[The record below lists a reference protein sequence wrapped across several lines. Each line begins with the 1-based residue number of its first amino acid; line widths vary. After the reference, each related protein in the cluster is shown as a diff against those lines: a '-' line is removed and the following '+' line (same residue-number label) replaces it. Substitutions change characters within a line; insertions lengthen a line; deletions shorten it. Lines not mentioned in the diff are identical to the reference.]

1 MIEIFRIVWEYHILN
16 VIHLRKAQRQ
26 PPYAIV
32 KMTSFSIQLWLL
44 AVNGKAGHFD
54 DWDGVYLDFLY
65 SFLNIENAVMRLK
78 SKISNE
84 YLLAVQA
91 YCQGVNEFA
100 ISHEGICLR
109 VTHPR

>member
-1 MIEIFRIVWEYHILN
+1 MIEIFRDSLGVPHIECDTFEEDA
-16 VIHLRKAQRQ
+16 KAT
-26 PPYAIV
+26 AICHCEDDF
-32 KMTSFSIQLWLL
+32 FSIQLWLL